1 MNASAYSSLDYVCQL
16 HALFTPVYLIP
27 EDVLSG
33 NSKAIWFF
41 NPFLLISGDKWVW
54 EREHESN
61 YTCNSNKNMKMTAS
75 AFWFDNN

>member
-33 NSKAIWFF
+33 NSKAIWF
-41 NPFLLISGDKWVW
+41 L
-54 EREHESN
+54 
-61 YTCNSNKNMKMTAS
+61 KNCS
-75 AFWFDNN
+75 Y